1 VGSAGYQVLSY
12 LKVSGDVTYTRSP
25 RFTEDYVGLI
35 KASLDLGTTTGGK

>member
-1 VGSAGYQVLSY
+1 
-12 LKVSGDVTYTRSP
+12 VSGDVTYTRSP